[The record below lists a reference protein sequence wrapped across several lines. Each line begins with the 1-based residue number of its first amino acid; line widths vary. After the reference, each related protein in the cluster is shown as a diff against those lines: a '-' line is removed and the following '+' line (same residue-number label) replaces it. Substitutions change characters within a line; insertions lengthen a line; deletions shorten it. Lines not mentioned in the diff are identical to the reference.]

1 MSVSIRKLGG
11 VVVSAVLLTLAL
23 TGCSSDGPAATGLPQ
38 DAPATVRADDV
49 PISEPFDGLRPT
61 RVRVPKIDAD
71 SDLLAVAVNG
81 DGQIAVPSAS
91 KPMQAAWYRLSP
103 VPGAVGP
110 AILLGHVDGN
120 EQPGIFAQLGEL
132 VKGDEIIV
140 DRSDGQVLKFVVD
153 HKTQLPKEQFPTEAV
168 YGNTDKPELRLI
180 TCGGVFDHAAHS
192 YKDNI
197 VVYANLVSV

>member
-1 MSVSIRKLGG
+1 MSVSIRQLGG
-11 VVVSAVLLTLAL
+11 AAATALVLSLTV
-23 TGCSSDGPAATGLPQ
+23 TGCGSDQPVQQGLQ
-38 DAPATVRADDV
+38 QGAPATVQADEV
-49 PISEPFDGLRPT
+49 PITKPYDGLRPT

-71 SDLLAVAVNG
+71 STLLAVAVNA

-110 AILLGHVDGN
+110 AIILGHVDGDQQ
-120 EQPGIFAQLGEL
+120 EGVFAKLNDL
-132 VKGDEIIV
+132 VAGDEIEV

-153 HKTQLPKEQFPTEAV
+153 HKTEIPKEQFPTDAV
-168 YGNTDKPELRLI
+168 YGTTTKPELRLI

-192 YKDNI
+192 YKDNVI
-197 VVYANLVSV
+197 VYANLA